1 MTHNISDSGPDPRG
15 RKPAI
20 LRSDIAAIAL
30 YLSDDEVDIDD
41 KGKP

>member
-1 MTHNISDSGPDPRG
+1 MIYNIPDLGPDPRG
-15 RKPAI
+15 WKPAI
-20 LRSDIAAIAL
+20 LRSDTAAIAL